1 MATDHAAA
9 LWQLLAAGIAPPS
22 KAPAW
27 RWCEDHFELDQS
39 SRMKFS
45 KYSTDFTPFV
55 RLIFGASQNPETR
68 QVHAMIAAQFFKSQF
83 LICFFGWILEN
94 QPGQLMWIMA
104 NAEMC
109 EDFIEIRLKRALKNC
124 RVLAPKLAG
133 MTRSMDRKDLI
144 QFPSMDVIVLGSNSL
159 AKLQSWAIQY
169 LVCDERADW
178 KPGAIEAARNRLA
191 SFDNR
196 LEISAGT
203 AGTEGDRWHLDF
215 LDGSQTICH
224 FNCLKCGHSQP
235 WRFGREPTSIFKEPR
250 AKGGVTW
257 EKAERT
263 KPGKDGWENAVM
275 ETVVFECES
284 CGHHH
289 RPEDK
294 KEMVKTIHG
303 KDYNP
308 GADHRIKSFQSSV
321 LPCLWDTAH
330 WGRVAIK
337 FLKATEELAFGNKE
351 PLKDF
356 VTKVLCEPWR
366 ESMAQP
372 DLTDTFDLIRE
383 PYGWNEVWPAEVTRF
398 MGVDCQAK
406 GGDHFWW
413 AIRSISST
421 GQRRLVAYGKALT
434 FEQLEEV
441 RKSYGV
447 PVTNAVIDH
456 GYKGATVARFCA
468 ATGWKPMKGEE
479 DAHFTARVNGKAVR
493 RYWQATK
500 INPQL
505 GQKASGPRREVTL
518 YRWSNPSF
526 KDLLNNCLTGLTPGF
541 SVPLEPGKDWLSH
554 MSAEQ
559 RVEEKNSRGELVSR
573 WKEIRDDDHLRDCEL
588 MILAAMHIA
597 AHFGKCPHPMGG
609 VMRQPGPN

>member
-1 MATDHAAA
+1 MATDHAER
-9 LWQLLAAGIAPPS
+9 LWNLLAAGIAPPS
-22 KAPAW
+22 SDPAW
-27 RWCEDHFELDQS
+27 RWMEGNIWLDHTSAMPGRYDTAL
-39 SRMKFS
+39 
-45 KYSTDFTPFV
+45 TPFV
-55 RLIFGASQNPETR
+55 RYIYDALQNPRVRRITCL
-68 QVHAMIAAQFFKSQF
+68 ISAQSFKSQLMLNF
-83 LICFFGWILEN
+83 FAWCLIN
-94 QPGQLMWIMA
+94 DPGQAMWVMA

-109 EDFIEIRLKRALKNC
+109 EDFIETRLKRLLENC
-124 RVLAPKLAG
+124 DATRQKMPL
-133 MTRSMDRKDLI
+133 TRSENRKDLI
-144 QFPSMDVIVLGSNSL
+144 QFPSMDLLVRGSNSRQ
-159 AKLQSWAIQY
+159 KLQSTPIRRIF
-169 LVCDERADW
+169 CDERADW
-178 KPGAIEAARNRLA
+178 RAGAIEDVRKRMGTFHN
-191 SFDNR
+191 S

-203 AGTEGDRWHLDF
+203 GGIVGDSLTNDF
-215 LDGSQTICH
+215 LEGSQTHCH
-224 FNCLKCGHSQP
+224 FRCLACQHSQP
-235 WRFGREPTSIFKEPR
+235 WRFGREPSPLFPHPR
-250 AKGGVTW
+250 SKGGLRWDTNETTRPGGVWKW
-257 EKAERT
+257 EEVVK
-263 KPGKDGWENAVM
+263 
-275 ETVVFECES
+275 TVRWECEE
-284 CGHHH
+284 CGHGHA
-289 RPEDK
+289 PSDK
-294 KEMVKTIHG
+294 PAMIATIHAV
-303 KDYNP
+303 DHNP
-308 GADHRIKSFQSSV
+308 AASEKLKSFQSNVFSMPWADADWRGKV
-321 LPCLWDTAH
+321 VEW
-330 WGRVAIK
+330 
-337 FLKATEELAFGNKE
+337 LKALDARQLGDLEPMKAFI
-351 PLKDF
+351 
-356 VTKVLCEPWR
+356 TKVLGEPWR

-383 PYGWNEVWPAEVTRF
+383 PYGWNEVWPAEATRF

-573 WKEIRDDDHLRDCEL
+573 WQKIRDDDHLRDCEL

-609 VMRQPGPN
+609 VMREPGPN